1 MNEPATGET
10 TPQEKGNTQGNSGP
24 GKCRRKS
31 SGGGG
36 GGAPQKPGLCKG
48 NHLVAA
54 EAQARP
60 GCLEKLLSSLTPFMK
75 QEGNIS
81 SV

>member
-36 GGAPQKPGLCKG
+36 GAGALLKNLAFVRATIW
-48 NHLVAA
+48 LLLRLRR
-54 EAQARP
+54 AQAAWRS
-60 GCLEKLLSSLTPFMK
+60 C
-75 QEGNIS
+75 
-81 SV
+81 

>member
-1 MNEPATGET
+1 MNQLLGKRRLWKGGQHRG
-10 TPQEKGNTQGNSGP
+10 PQARENVEEKAAA
-24 GKCRRKS
+24 
-31 SGGGG
+31 GGGD
-36 GGAPQKPGLCKG
+36 ASQKPGLCKG